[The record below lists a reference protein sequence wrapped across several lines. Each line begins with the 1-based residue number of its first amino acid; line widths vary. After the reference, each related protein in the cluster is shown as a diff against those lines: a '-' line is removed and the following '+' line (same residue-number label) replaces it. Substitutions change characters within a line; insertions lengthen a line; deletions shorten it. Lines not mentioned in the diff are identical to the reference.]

1 MEIHQFVPDFSY
13 GDAIG
18 NDALGIQS
26 ILKRW
31 GFNSKIFSK
40 SIHPRYQNKAEYYLY
55 YRYHHH
61 PDNILIF
68 HYSTWTELIDFLR
81 DFPERKILIYHNI
94 TPAHWFEGVNQKVVE
109 RCRTGRQALSSLR
122 GMFDLALGDSTYNK
136 DELDDIGY
144 PKTGVLPI
152 IVDVSKHQRN
162 LKKIPIY
169 PSSKRRFPTLLHV
182 GRFAP
187 NKRLE
192 DIIKVFYFCKKFS
205 PRLRLLLVGS
215 HYDTET
221 YVNALKKLIKQ
232 LNLTDIIFPGHLSTQ
247 TLTEIYAHASAYLCM
262 SEHEGFCVPL
272 VESMFFGLPIV
283 AYNAAA
289 VPETLGDAG
298 ILFEKKDYPAI
309 AEAVMELLE
318 NQDLRNHLV
327 ESGKRRLQAF
337 TEASVAPILR
347 SHLQNVG
354 VKIKD

>member
-18 NDALGIQS
+18 NDALGIQRV
-26 ILKRW
+26 LKGW
-31 GFNSKIFSK
+31 GFDSRIFSK
-40 SIHPRYQNKAEYYLY
+40 VIHPMYRNRAEFYLY
-55 YRYHHH
+55 YRYHSH

-68 HYSTWTELIDFLR
+68 HYSTGTELIDFLR

-94 TPAHWFEGVNQKVVE
+94 TPAHFFEGVNQKVAH
-109 RCRTGRQALSSLR
+109 RCQEGRDELSRLTGV
-122 GMFDLALGDSTYNK
+122 FDLALGDSTYNRE
-136 DELDDIGY
+136 ELEAMGY
-144 PKTGVLPI
+144 RQTGVLPI
-152 IVDVSKHQRN
+152 IVDVSAYRQS
-162 LKKIPIY
+162 LKKIP
-169 PSSKRRFPTLLHV
+169 RFSYLKHQAPTLLHV
-182 GRFAP
+182 GRAAP

-205 PRLRLLLVGS
+205 PRIRLLLVGS

-221 YVNALKKLIKQ
+221 YVAALKKLIKH
-232 LNLTDIIFPGHLSTQ
+232 LNLRDVIFPGHISTQ

-327 ESGKRRLQAF
+327 ENGKRRLQAF
-337 TEASVAPILR
+337 TEAAVAPILR
-347 SHLQNVG
+347 LHLQNVG